1 MANSYPRVAAFKGAG
16 AFRER
21 LQELGIQLP
30 VDDEIL
36 AAPQSPLAEEAVVAG
51 RKIGNRWCVQPM
63 EGWDG
68 TTDGMPTELTFRR
81 WRRFGEST
89 RKLIWGGEAV
99 AVRPD
104 GRANPNQLIAWPA
117 TEGGN
122 LCPREADARRCAQG
136 TLRDDSPT

>member
-1 MANSYPRVAAFKGAG
+1 MANSYPRVAAFKCAG

-21 LQELGIQLP
+21 LQELGIQLQ

-81 WRRFGEST
+81 WRRFGESGA
-89 RKLIWGGEAV
+89 KLIWGGEAV
-99 AVRPD
+99 AVRPTA
-104 GRANPNQLIAWPA
+104 GRTPIN
-117 TEGGN
+117 
-122 LCPREADARRCAQG
+122 
-136 TLRDDSPT
+136 